1 MKRTSLP
8 LLKRREFITLLGGA
22 AAAWPTPAGAEPQAK
37 LPTIGFMGTSTP
49 ATWAEWVAPFRG
61 RLGELGW
68 TEGRTINIEFRWAES
83 RNERFAEI
91 AAEFTH
97 LNVDVIV
104 TAGTG
109 IIAAKRATSV
119 IPIVFALSNDP
130 VGAGLVASPA
140 RPGGNITGL
149 STQLPDLPG
158 KRLQLVLDV
167 VPAVRRLGLMFNASF
182 PDAVLEMLELQAY
195 ARALQIEVDTLEIRQ
210 VEDITSSFSEIKNP
224 PDVLYVCPDPLVLAQ
239 RSRIMSLAMTKM
251 LPTFS
256 GYREFARAGALMSY
270 GPNVP
275 DLFRRAAEFAD
286 RVLRGAKPADI
297 PVEQPTKFDLVINI
311 GTAKALGLVVPDK
324 LIALADEVI
333 E

>member
-1 MKRTSLP
+1 
-8 LLKRREFITLLGGA
+8 
-22 AAAWPTPAGAEPQAK
+22 
-37 LPTIGFMGTSTP
+37 MGTSTP
-49 ATWAEWVAPFRG
+49 AAWAEWVSPFRS
-61 RLGELGW
+61 RLRELGW
-68 TEGRTINIEFRWAES
+68 TEGNTLNIEFRWAES
-83 RNERFAEI
+83 RNERFTEI
-91 AAEFTH
+91 ATEFTR

-130 VGAGLVASPA
+130 VGAGLVASLA

-158 KRLQLVLDV
+158 KRLQLVREII
-167 VPAVRRLGLMFNASF
+167 PTVRHLGLMFNAGF
-182 PDAVLEMLELQAY
+182 PDAVLEMRELQAS
-195 ARALQIEVDTLEIRQ
+195 ARALDIEVETFEIRQ
-210 VEDITSSFSEIKNP
+210 VEDITSSFDKIKNP

-239 RSRIMSLAMTKM
+239 RTRIVELATGKM

-256 GYREFARAGALMSY
+256 GFREFARTGALMSY

-275 DLFRRAAEFAD
+275 DLFRRVAEIVD

-297 PVEQPTKFDLVINI
+297 PVEQPTKFDLVINVSS
-311 GTAKALGLVVPDK
+311 AKALGLMVPDR

>member
-1 MKRTSLP
+1 MTAFIG
-8 LLKRREFITLLGGA
+8 RREFIALLGGA
-22 AAAWPTPAGAEPQAK
+22 AVSWPTPAGAQRQAK

-49 ATWAEWVAPFRG
+49 AAWAEWVAPFKG
-61 RLGELGW
+61 RLRELGW

-83 RNERFAEI
+83 RNERFTEI
-91 AAEFTH
+91 AAEFTR

-109 IIAAKRATSV
+109 SIAAKRATSV

-130 VGAGLVASPA
+130 VGVGLVASLA

-158 KRLQLVLDV
+158 KRLQLVRDV
-167 VPAVRRLGLMFNASF
+167 VPAVRRLGLMFNVGF
-182 PDAVLEMLELQAY
+182 PDAVLEMRELQAH
-195 ARALQIEVDTLEIRQ
+195 ARALQIEVDALEIRQ
-210 VEDITSSFSEIKNP
+210 VEDITSSFGEIKNP
-224 PDVLYVCPDPLVLAQ
+224 PDVLYVCPDPLVLTQ
-239 RSRIMSLAMTKM
+239 RSRISSLAMTKM

-256 GYREFARAGALMSY
+256 GFREFARAGALMSY

-311 GTAKALGLVVPDK
+311 RSAKALGLVVPDK